1 MWFRGSQYTDKKK
14 SIVTRISNLTLIN
27 LSVVDARML
36 LYLSLDIRY
45 LLKVNIEIWREY
57 LTVQNRGGLYEVSRL
72 NKNQI
77 EERGNMGEDYIIT
90 KTLGLF

>member
-1 MWFRGSQYTDKKK
+1 MWFRGSEYTNKNN

-27 LSVVDARML
+27 LSVVHARML

-45 LLKVNIEIWREY
+45 LLKFNIEIWREY
-57 LTVQNRGGLYEVSRL
+57 LTVQNKGELYGVLGL
-72 NKNQI
+72 NKNQV

>member
-1 MWFRGSQYTDKKK
+1 MWFRGSQYTNKKK

-27 LSVVDARML
+27 LSVVHARML

-45 LLKVNIEIWREY
+45 LLKFNIEIWREY
-57 LTVQNRGGLYEVSRL
+57 LTVQNKGELYGVLGL
-72 NKNQI
+72 NKNQV